1 MSNVRNPHADSRL
14 PKVLDEAARLFRT
27 RGFEGTSVREIA
39 KAVGMLPGSLYCH
52 FETKEALLVAVYI
65 KGVQQIIEAVQSAVR
80 DIADPWERLEA
91 ACVAHLEAILRDDDY
106 AQVVVRVRPADV
118 PVAHQ
123 SLIERMLSE
132 EIDILVGTQMVA
144 KGHDFPRVTLVGVV
158 GADSSLNLPDFRSA
172 ERTFALLSQVAGRA
186 GRGETLGRVLI
197 QTYAPDHYALTC
209 AAGHDYEGFYEQE
222 IACRQPLDYPPFGYL
237 INLVLAGNEEP
248 KVLRAAAT
256 LAGGLQHVAGNV
268 EVLGPALCP
277 LARLRGKSRV
287 QILLKSTE
295 RQPLRRLLSRLPELR
310 KKIPAGVALAV
321 DVDPVD
327 ML

>member
-14 PKVLDEAARLFRT
+14 PRVLDEAARLFRT

-123 SLIERMLSE
+123 SLIELRNSYEDLFT
-132 EIDILVGTQMVA
+132 G
-144 KGHDFPRVTLVGVV
+144 
-158 GADSSLNLPDFRSA
+158 
-172 ERTFALLSQVAGRA
+172 
-186 GRGETLGRVLI
+186 LI
-197 QTYAPDHYALTC
+197 KDL
-209 AAGHDYEGFYEQE
+209 
-222 IACRQPLDYPPFGYL
+222 
-237 INLVLAGNEEP
+237 
-248 KVLRAAAT
+248 
-256 LAGGLQHVAGNV
+256 
-268 EVLGPALCP
+268 P
-277 LARLRGKSRV
+277 LARGTDRRVLRLMLIGAMNWSQTWYRPGGRFNPRAIARKF
-287 QILLKSTE
+287 IALL
-295 RQPLRRLLSRLPELR
+295 RQGQE
-310 KKIPAGVALAV
+310 VTQ
-321 DVDPVD
+321 
-327 ML
+327 